1 MRALNEKNLSE
12 SSETDTSGS
21 CQKAAHP
28 KAAKP
33 IDLNQLVER
42 LGRLRL
48 NLNELL
54 VDALN

>member
-1 MRALNEKNLSE
+1 MKRISPNHRKQTRRAVAR
-12 SSETDTSGS
+12 
-21 CQKAAHP
+21 KAAHR